1 VIFDVFGRRI
11 THSGFF
17 VWRRVVLHV
26 RATHP
31 AKRRATIDSRRSN
44 PVSATASLLDRNNA
58 LPLDAAEGRCS
69 RMELRNRL
77 ARIDMRSEDGQTMTE
92 YGVLLALIAVG
103 VIAVLIV
110 LGPKIADAFTSV
122 SNSL

>member
-1 VIFDVFGRRI
+1 M
-11 THSGFF
+11 
-17 VWRRVVLHV
+17 
-26 RATHP
+26 
-31 AKRRATIDSRRSN
+31 N
-44 PVSATASLLDRNNA
+44 ATASRLHRTTP

-69 RMELRNRL
+69 RMELRNRF

>member
-1 VIFDVFGRRI
+1 M
-11 THSGFF
+11 
-17 VWRRVVLHV
+17 
-26 RATHP
+26 
-31 AKRRATIDSRRSN
+31 
-44 PVSATASLLDRNNA
+44 SATASLLDRNNA

-69 RMELRNRL
+69 RMELRNRFS
-77 ARIDMRSEDGQTMTE
+77 RIDMRSEDGQTMTE